1 MGLFTF
7 FSRSKA
13 QKIVDNKNTES
24 ANFTPLPGTELNF
37 YPDLIDNLKD
47 DHQNLLAIY
56 TAMGEALENENF
68 SQLTELFNQF
78 KVQLHRHILKE
89 NLKLYIYLTHAITN
103 DQKSLDTIREL
114 KSEMQKIGRAV
125 NKFLE
130 HYSQLPWTEEQKN
143 SFPEEFN
150 TTGSILLDRIE
161 REEKIL
167 YPLYLHP
174 ETYISK

>member
-7 FSRSKA
+7 LSRSKA
-13 QKIVDNKNTES
+13 QKKAINNNTES
-24 ANFTPLPGTELNF
+24 TSFIPLPGTELNF
-37 YPDLIDNLKD
+37 YPDLIENLKD
-47 DHQNLLAIY
+47 DHQNLLSIY
-56 TAMGEALENENF
+56 SEMGDALEKENF
-68 SQLTELFNQF
+68 NRLAELFNQF

-103 DQKSLDTIREL
+103 DQKSLNTIREL

-130 HYSQLPWTEEQKN
+130 HYSQMPWTEEQKN

-150 TTGSILLDRIE
+150 TTGSILVDRIE
-161 REEKIL
+161 REEKNL

-174 ETYISK
+174 EAYISK

>member
-1 MGLFTF
+1 
-7 FSRSKA
+7 
-13 QKIVDNKNTES
+13 
-24 ANFTPLPGTELNF
+24 
-37 YPDLIDNLKD
+37 
-47 DHQNLLAIY
+47 
-56 TAMGEALENENF
+56 
-68 SQLTELFNQF
+68 
-78 KVQLHRHILKE
+78 
-89 NLKLYIYLTHAITN
+89 
-103 DQKSLDTIREL
+103 
-114 KSEMQKIGRAV
+114 MQKIGRAV